1 MLQLFMVFVATVIVD
16 WIWAWYIIY
25 TAKKLALKASI
36 LAALISCLGSFVTL
50 SYINDRRAIIAVAL
64 GAFVG
69 TFLSIKFSKKEE

>member
-1 MLQLFMVFVATVIVD
+1 MATVIVD

-25 TAKKLALKASI
+25 TAKKHAIKASI
-36 LAALISCLGSFVTL
+36 LATLISCLGSYVTL